1 MLFNSKNSNTSIVT
15 TSNINVGGQVII
27 TGATKGLDVT
37 SNIELGGRLKFDSNV
52 FIDTLR
58 VADVATNLVTYD
70 QSTGELLDSGGT
82 FLNKFAVVS
91 EQPPSDLFANT
102 TTVTNHGGYTL
113 TTSNLATNSNTY
125 NAFDGTANAWTGG
138 TGMYIGGSNV
148 LIETNLTQLSN
159 LHPTQFGDWLAIEF
173 PYKTT
178 LRHMKLTPATV
189 WQSFPYAANL
199 YATNN
204 DLTWTEI
211 KYWDGLNPG
220 SASNVQT
227 ITVNATEQFKKY
239 ALVTTKLV
247 PNTNI
252 ASAVSLQD
260 WQLFTES
267 FSIDGG
273 KVAMAQQAAT
283 GGETVMD
290 QHGPHGRGVA
300 PLKKYPEI
308 EFQYG
313 KLDAN
318 ETTFTYTQAGYT
330 VKGTNS
336 NTGQT
341 SGPGPGR
348 TPWKAFSDLNDRG
361 QWQPTGFSHDTGNNG
376 SADNVAA
383 APVFGPDDTKG
394 AWVSLELPKKIK
406 LQSVYVKSVDPSS
419 STENVRIGKL
429 YGSNNNSDW
438 VTIKDDY
445 TLTYSGSDA
454 NDTVN
459 STTAYKYIVFQV
471 RATGG
476 STQVQVYKIRYYGYE
491 EDPPLGDTSVD
502 TTFTSIMNTP
512 QTTGAQVYVDGNL
525 GETFTNRVV
534 GPTVSNT
541 HTTYVSAE
549 KYWELSGNVESNVTL
564 EANTFL
570 SGDAPHSL
578 SMWFNSS
585 NLVSNASNSCIF
597 SLGTEERL
605 DHVSAAFSNTYQ
617 TVQKLLASDLE
628 GNDRFGKDVA
638 MNSDGTKVIVSAYL
652 EHAGGTSDAGSAY
665 IYTYNGVSWVEHKLV
680 SPDNETSAQF
690 GTSVSMSSDGMK
702 VIVGAMHDDEGAT
715 DTGAA
720 YIFTYSGG
728 SWDAGTKIV
737 APDKAQDDRFGNSV
751 GMSGDGTKVIV
762 GAYIEDEDVAGGTT
776 LTSAGSAYIF
786 TYNGSSWDTGTK
798 IVASDRAGSDLFGRS
813 VAMNSDGT
821 KAIVGAE
828 GGEAAYIFTY
838 NGSSWVEQQILVA
851 SDADAGDKFGFDVA
865 MSGDGT
871 KVIVGAYLEHAGNL
885 SDAGAAYIYT
895 YNGSSW
901 DTGTKI
907 VAPDK
912 EAGDRFGYNV
922 GMSSDGTGVIV
933 GAYLEHAGVL
943 TDTGS
948 AYIYTYDGSN
958 WDTGLKISAPVG
970 DRTANDQFG
979 SSVAMNSDGKK
990 VIVGALLADPNSL
1003 SSAGFA
1009 HVFTRDTTH
1018 HLMTDL
1024 KLQSNTWHN
1033 LTYAYQGEGGSRVT
1047 YLDGRKVAED
1057 QAEDTFG
1064 LYPPF
1069 DMSGY
1074 SQGGY
1079 VASASS
1085 ENTGQGTAPGRVS
1098 YKAFNNLTD
1107 TNLGVFQTST
1117 GYTSGGTA
1125 TVDAALFEGAL
1136 GHWVKLELPTKIKL
1150 GYVSVQSA
1158 AGSGERVETA
1168 KIFGSNDDINW
1179 EVIKDTHTLT
1189 YIGAVSSYSAN
1200 STKYFKYLLFQI
1212 LSTFSGT
1219 VAQLFK
1225 LQYYGHR
1232 ENDLV
1237 RLPDPTNVLKYP
1249 HVALTGPAQRGYV
1262 ASASNETLADGNR
1275 VWHVFDENDSTFW
1288 KCDERYTSA
1297 GVENTSSGLTD
1308 TSSTAHGGE
1317 YVVLESPNK
1326 LNITGFNLTRDGTNS
1341 DTIGRSPGSI
1351 AFLGKN
1357 SAPTVTTGWTLIAQ
1371 QTTSTYTN
1379 NVAPL
1384 TISGNSN
1391 YFKYHAVVIRSID
1404 GNQLRF
1410 HIKNI
1415 ELLGTEEDISIP
1427 IQIGGGNIDKV
1438 ANFRVYDKFIGE
1450 DQALEIWD
1458 AKKDEFGRAKS
1469 SMTLH
1474 RGRLGIGTTEPQGR
1488 LAVADEP
1495 DPTTYGLQEFPP
1507 KPLAANNTH
1516 IEGHGVFRA
1525 SASTNLGGNP
1535 PWKAFD
1541 KDLGTPV
1548 DNWLNDGWNSS
1559 YGTTTVYNTSGTY
1572 LGSKNL
1578 GGYTGE
1584 WIAIEMP
1591 YKTNLTKMQIYPRAN
1606 TLGRSPKD
1614 GVLLGSND
1622 GVTWNVVHQFT
1633 GKTYKA
1639 YEYTDFIISYVG
1651 NYSYYGLVM
1660 TAGGTVGNTDSA
1672 AIIELKLFGTR
1683 EQVTKQ
1689 SVLHDGQLTLTKNL
1703 NVPRIGPAP
1712 DADDTPR
1719 RDRLVVEYNTST
1731 NPTFEGAVRDTSGRG
1746 NDGVFYGTNMNY
1758 SSTEKALV
1766 FNGTND
1772 YVQTESPSP
1781 LSQIHSMSA
1790 WIKMGSQTGL
1800 NSIMHIGTFDTS
1812 KESRIFTQNNVL
1824 NATIFGSTVAANSNG
1839 LSPGRWYHIVY
1850 TFMGGTF
1857 NTTNVKLFID
1867 GTSVV
1872 LTQTQTAATS
1882 ALTGKTITIGSVS
1895 TGGEYFKGDISNPK
1909 LYDTALTAEEAKTLY
1924 DMGRCDEGHHV
1935 VNFSKTRVGIG
1946 LGDGEAPRGA
1956 LDVRGDIYG
1965 GCPVFFEVYASGNTG
1980 GSAYMNFNQ
1989 QSVVKGGGWTAGGT
2003 AFYAPVSGYY
2013 KFDISMMGTYLNGR
2027 GTRIEWRIN
2036 GTKYPDNAAAEM
2048 YDYQSAG
2055 VTVHLRVS
2063 GNTIAYLNVGD
2074 WMGIY
2079 NSSNDINN
2087 YYGKFTGF
2095 YLSS

>member
-1 MLFNSKNSNTSIVT
+1 MHD
-15 TSNINVGGQVII
+15 VG
-27 TGATKGLDVT
+27 
-37 SNIELGGRLKFDSNV
+37 
-52 FIDTLR
+52 
-58 VADVATNLVTYD
+58 
-70 QSTGELLDSGGT
+70 
-82 FLNKFAVVS
+82 
-91 EQPPSDLFANT
+91 
-102 TTVTNHGGYTL
+102 
-113 TTSNLATNSNTY
+113 
-125 NAFDGTANAWTGG
+125 
-138 TGMYIGGSNV
+138 
-148 LIETNLTQLSN
+148 
-159 LHPTQFGDWLAIEF
+159 
-173 PYKTT
+173 
-178 LRHMKLTPATV
+178 
-189 WQSFPYAANL
+189 
-199 YATNN
+199 
-204 DLTWTEI
+204 
-211 KYWDGLNPG
+211 
-220 SASNVQT
+220 
-227 ITVNATEQFKKY
+227 
-239 ALVTTKLV
+239 
-247 PNTNI
+247 NI
-252 ASAVSLQD
+252 A
-260 WQLFTES
+260 
-267 FSIDGG
+267 
-273 KVAMAQQAAT
+273 
-283 GGETVMD
+283 
-290 QHGPHGRGVA
+290 
-300 PLKKYPEI
+300 
-308 EFQYG
+308 
-313 KLDAN
+313 
-318 ETTFTYTQAGYT
+318 
-330 VKGTNS
+330 
-336 NTGQT
+336 
-341 SGPGPGR
+341 
-348 TPWKAFSDLNDRG
+348 
-361 QWQPTGFSHDTGNNG
+361 
-376 SADNVAA
+376 
-383 APVFGPDDTKG
+383 
-394 AWVSLELPKKIK
+394 
-406 LQSVYVKSVDPSS
+406 
-419 STENVRIGKL
+419 
-429 YGSNNNSDW
+429 
-438 VTIKDDY
+438 
-445 TLTYSGSDA
+445 
-454 NDTVN
+454 
-459 STTAYKYIVFQV
+459 
-471 RATGG
+471 
-476 STQVQVYKIRYYGYE
+476 
-491 EDPPLGDTSVD
+491 
-502 TTFTSIMNTP
+502 
-512 QTTGAQVYVDGNL
+512 
-525 GETFTNRVV
+525 
-534 GPTVSNT
+534 
-541 HTTYVSAE
+541 
-549 KYWELSGNVESNVTL
+549 
-564 EANTFL
+564 
-570 SGDAPHSL
+570 
-578 SMWFNSS
+578 
-585 NLVSNASNSCIF
+585 
-597 SLGTEERL
+597 
-605 DHVSAAFSNTYQ
+605 
-617 TVQKLLASDLE
+617 
-628 GNDRFGKDVA
+628 
-638 MNSDGTKVIVSAYL
+638 
-652 EHAGGTSDAGSAY
+652 DAGAAY
-665 IYTYNGVSWVEHKLV
+665 IYTYNGSSWDEQKLV
-680 SPDNETSAQF
+680 SPDIEASAQF

-1018 HLMTDL
+1018 HLTTDL

-1249 HVALTGPAQRGYV
+1249 HIAMTGPAQRGYV
-1262 ASASNETLADGNR
+1262 VSASNETLADGNR

-1746 NDGVFYGTNMNY
+1746 LDGGLVGGAYYDANAKAFEFDGTDDYIFTGNIGNHAGAWVHSY
-1758 SSTEKALV
+1758 SVWINLDDYTNENIVLIGRDASTNKASSLKV
-1766 FNGTND
+1766 NNST
-1772 YVQTESPSP
+1772 
-1781 LSQIHSMSA
+1781 QIQWFFFGSDVTFPHSMTL
-1790 WIKMGSQTGL
+1790 GS
-1800 NSIMHIGTFDTS
+1800 
-1812 KESRIFTQNNVL
+1812 
-1824 NATIFGSTVAANSNG
+1824 
-1839 LSPGRWYHIVY
+1839 WYHIACVY
-1850 TFMGGTF
+1850 DGGAPDSSRRMWINGTELTISVPGVGTALNLDANAEMRIGRRQYNTATNHF
-1857 NTTNVKLFID
+1857 N
-1867 GTSVV
+1867 G
-1872 LTQTQTAATS
+1872 Q
-1882 ALTGKTITIGSVS
+1882 
-1895 TGGEYFKGDISNPK
+1895 ISNFK
-1909 LYDTALTAEEAKTLY
+1909 LYDTALTASEVKTLY
-1924 DMGRCDEGHHV
+1924 DMGRCDKGHHV